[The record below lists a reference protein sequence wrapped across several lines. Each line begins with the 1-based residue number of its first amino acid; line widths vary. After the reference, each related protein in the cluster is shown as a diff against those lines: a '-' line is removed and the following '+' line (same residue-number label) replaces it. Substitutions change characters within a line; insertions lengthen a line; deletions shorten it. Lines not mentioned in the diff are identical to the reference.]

1 MHMPVNLPLKWD
13 SLEIWKSKSV
23 LICVIRGLYSCIFR
37 VFSWPFVATP
47 FAAGKKKNPATG
59 GIQYAEAFIKL
70 FVFV

>member
-1 MHMPVNLPLKWD
+1 MHVPVNLQLIWD
-13 SLEIWKSKSV
+13 SSEIWKSKSV

-37 VFSWPFVATP
+37 VLSWPFVATP
-47 FAAGKKKNPATG
+47 FAAGKKNPATG